1 MAETMKETP
10 KAKEACEQ
18 YLLLGPERSLAKLA
32 EAMGKRPG
40 YVQVLKEWSSA
51 HKWQE
56 KAREYDKEQA
66 EKRRLEHQSRI
77 EKMNEEHFL
86 LGRTQ
91 ALRAVTLIGKL
102 IEREEIRDTALVQY
116 FKAATSLQRLAAGA
130 ATEQLAITG
139 KDEGPLDVVVETFWG
154 RGTDPR
160 RRLPE
165 IDDAAKIIDEDQG
178 DDDEGDEEYGIDVP
192 DDDED

>member
-1 MAETMKETP
+1 MAEAAKPIKESP

-18 YLLLGPERSLAKLA
+18 YLLLGPDRSLSKLCS
-32 EAMGKRPG
+32 AMGKRPG

-66 EKRRLEHQSRI
+66 AARRRAHQARI
-77 EKMNEEHFL
+77 EKMNEAHFL
-86 LGRTQ
+86 LGQTQ
-91 ALRAVTLIGKL
+91 GLRAVALIEKL
-102 IEREEIRDTALVQY
+102 IEREEIHETALVQY

-139 KDEGPLDVVVETFWG
+139 KDEG
-154 RGTDPR
+154 
-160 RRLPE
+160 
-165 IDDAAKIIDEDQG
+165 
-178 DDDEGDEEYGIDVP
+178 
-192 DDDED
+192 